1 MPAHVGK
8 QKSDEECLHMSEDRS
23 QMRSARLNYG
33 NRKIVQQR
41 RTVMEYRSTP
51 DCTISILSTPKCA
64 CRAGVNGTELVQ
76 AQIAISSDG
85 ESEIVET

>member
-23 QMRSARLNYG
+23 QMRY
-33 NRKIVQQR
+33 
-41 RTVMEYRSTP
+41 VMEYRSTP

-85 ESEIVET
+85 ESVEA